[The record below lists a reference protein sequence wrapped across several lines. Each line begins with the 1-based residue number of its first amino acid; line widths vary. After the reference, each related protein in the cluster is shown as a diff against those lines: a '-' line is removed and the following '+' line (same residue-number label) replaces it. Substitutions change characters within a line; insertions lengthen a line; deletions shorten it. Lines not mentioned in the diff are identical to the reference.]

1 MTMVEV
7 IMPAQI
13 TVYDGANSIGGNK
26 ILLED
31 GDTAVFLD
39 FGTPF
44 HTRGLYFEE
53 FLAPRSRTGLLDVIQ
68 MGLLPPLAGVY
79 RTDLEDPSGRD
90 LERAKRYPHY
100 REARADA
107 VLLSHAHMDHCGY
120 ISFLDTKIPVVAT
133 CMTAYLAKAI
143 QDCGAH
149 QFEGEMCYTVPKVV
163 GEEGAIGVG
172 KHKDFPFERRA
183 YLIADRVCEDPGDF
197 WNLSPASPRGRY
209 FPPLKLEPTD
219 QVDGL
224 QVRFLPVDHS
234 IYGSAAIAMK
244 TSEGW
249 VVYTGDLRRHGGRRA
264 FTEDFVREA
273 AVLKPVALLC
283 EGTNVEKEPGVT
295 EEQVYDACL
304 AAVQEVPG
312 QFVVADFG
320 PRNVERLLTF
330 LEIARRTGRRLAVT
344 DKDAYLLT

>member
-1 MTMVEV
+1 
-7 IMPAQI
+7 
-13 TVYDGANSIGGNK
+13 
-26 ILLED
+26 
-31 GDTAVFLD
+31 
-39 FGTPF
+39 
-44 HTRGLYFEE
+44 
-53 FLAPRSRTGLLDVIQ
+53 
-68 MGLLPPLAGVY
+68 
-79 RTDLEDPSGRD
+79 
-90 LERAKRYPHY
+90 
-100 REARADA
+100 
-107 VLLSHAHMDHCGY
+107 
-120 ISFLDTKIPVVAT
+120 
-133 CMTAYLAKAI
+133 MTAYLAKAI

-163 GEEGAIGVG
+163 GDEGAIGAG

-183 YLIADRVCEDPGDF
+183 YLIADWVCEDPSDF
-197 WNLSPASPRGRY
+197 WNLSPASARGRY

-219 QVDGL
+219 HVDGL

-244 TSEGW
+244 TSEGR

-264 FTEDFVREA
+264 LTEDFAREA
-273 AVLKPVALLC
+273 AALKPVALLC

-295 EEQVYDACL
+295 EEQVYDVCL

-344 DKDAYLLT
+344 DKDAYLLTAMHAVDPSIPHLGKTLT